1 MDIEIPGA
9 LQIKYKGDNDM
20 NKVLNLPK
28 VEPVAIDDQTIH
40 TFITKRFQDDI
51 ELIWCKETKEA
62 TIFVEETEVECK
74 YSTKL
79 EAVLTSLKG
88 KDRWQRALIL
98 RRIQLQND

>member
-1 MDIEIPGA
+1 
-9 LQIKYKGDNDM
+9 M

-40 TFITKRFQDDI
+40 TFITKRFQGDI

-62 TIFVEETEVECK
+62 TIFTEETEVECK

-79 EAVLTSLKG
+79 EAVLTSLEG
-88 KDRWQRALIL
+88 KDRWKRALIL
-98 RRIQLQND
+98 RRIELQNK

>member
-9 LQIKYKGDNDM
+9 LQINHKGDITM

-28 VEPVAIDDQTIH
+28 VEPVAVDDQTIH
-40 TFITKRFQDDI
+40 TFITKRFHDDI

-62 TIFVEETEVECK
+62 TIFAGDTEVECK
-74 YSTKL
+74 YSMKL
-79 EAVLTSLKG
+79 EAVLTSLSG
-88 KDRWQRALIL
+88 QDRWQRALVL